1 MVPSCYIPSGA
12 IEIVSFPQIRLDQ
25 YSTSSTER
33 IHMFIYIC
41 LCLSVQRKVLGK
53 QLYPDPTPHCSQIPP
68 QASCNI
74 SDHLSVSMAQSVQ
87 QCRISPKIYSMM
99 KYIIYTDM
107 FVLIYAS
114 IHRAV
119 LHRFR
124 SAVPSAS
131 MWWLNKFLEFSP
143 RIFFCLLHLALLL
156 VPYTVA
162 GPLFF
167 HTVLSSQ
174 LAHTST
180 PLQVPTDT
188 ASPQW
193 HSVHPHNSHS
203 RAVGTNMY

>member
-1 MVPSCYIPSGA
+1 MRF
-12 IEIVSFPQIRLDQ
+12 FPTNKTGSIQHQFNRTHSYVHIYL
-25 YSTSSTER
+25 SLFICTEK
-33 IHMFIYIC
+33 
-41 LCLSVQRKVLGK
+41 SPWQEAN
-53 QLYPDPTPHCSQIPP
+53 PNPTPHCRQIPP
-68 QASCNI
+68 QAFCNI

-87 QCRISPKIYSMM
+87 QCRISPKICSVM

-124 SAVPSAS
+124 SAVPSSS
-131 MWWLNKFLEFSP
+131 MWLLNKFLEFSP

-162 GPLFF
+162 GPLFL